1 MTLRIGLVGREGI
14 VQIAAFC
21 LAIILF
27 VAPARAEDAA
37 HAASRL
43 AGAAAHAMQ
52 LADASKDPILS
63 RDYRLGAL
71 ALELA
76 SCDEGQ
82 STQAV
87 SDPIFIRDCGEA
99 GAKLDTLDEA
109 TQSNVQLLRAL
120 SFPLR

>member
-1 MTLRIGLVGREGI
+1 MKSTLISVMWPHWTWTHKYEELPMTLRIGLVGREGI

-63 RDYRLGAL
+63 RDYRLGPSRLNWLL
-71 ALELA
+71 ATKA
-76 SCDEGQ
+76 
-82 STQAV
+82 
-87 SDPIFIRDCGEA
+87 
-99 GAKLDTLDEA
+99 
-109 TQSNVQLLRAL
+109 RAPRL
-120 SFPLR
+120 SA